1 MKEIQPR
8 SKIDTTVRIPGSKS
22 LTHRAFIA
30 AGLAEGNSRLKDG
43 LVSEDT
49 LYTINALRTLGS
61 QVTFKKEYAEV
72 LGTGG
77 RFLPTKQKNEIF
89 VGNSGTSFRLLI
101 STLALAPGKNIL
113 TGTPRMC
120 ERPVGGLIKA
130 LNQLG
135 VDAICAQQQGYPP
148 VLVHG
153 NGIAGG
159 KVTIPGNQ
167 SSQFI
172 SSLLLAGP
180 YAEKDLEIEVA
191 GELVSR
197 PYVDLTI
204 HMMEQFGVSI
214 YRDGYRSFKIPC
226 GQGYKPCNLAI
237 EGDVSSA
244 SYFWAAAAVTE
255 GTIATANIFPR
266 TTLQGDI
273 AFLKTLEEMGCHVE
287 RNTDSAVVRGPALTG
302 IEIDMS
308 AMPDMVPTLA
318 SIALFAEGKTVIRN
332 VSHLRL
338 KESDRLQAVAL
349 ELGRA
354 GGRVKEQDDGIIIYG
369 GNKLTGAVV
378 DPHNDHRLAMSLAI
392 VGLKVPGIK
401 IKQESCVN
409 KSFPNFWELWD
420 NL

>member
-8 SKIDTTVRIPGSKS
+8 STIDTTVKIPGSKS

-30 AGLAEGNSRLKDG
+30 AGLAEGKSLLKDG
-43 LVSEDT
+43 LVCEDT
-49 LYTINALRTLGS
+49 LYTVNALRQLGA
-61 QVTFKKEYAEV
+61 QINLKEEQAEV
-72 LGTGG
+72 LGAGG
-77 RFLPTKQKNEIF
+77 RFLPSEEKNEIF

-101 STLALAPGKNIL
+101 STLALASGNYIL

-120 ERPVGGLIKA
+120 ERPIGGLVTA

-135 VDAICAQQQGYPP
+135 VEASCTQHQGYPP
-148 VLVHG
+148 VLVQG
-153 NGIAGG
+153 KGIAGG
-159 KVTIPGNQ
+159 KVTIPGTQ

-204 HMMEQFGVSI
+204 DVMEQFGVSVF
-214 YRDGYRSFKIPC
+214 RDGYRRFHIPC
-226 GQGYKPCNLAI
+226 DQGYRPCDLVI
-237 EGDVSSA
+237 EGDASSA
-244 SYFWAAAAVTE
+244 SYFWAAAAVTG
-255 GTIATANIFPR
+255 GTISTTNIFPR
-266 TTLQGDI
+266 TTRQGDI
-273 AFLKTLEEMGCHVE
+273 AFLEILEKMGCQVE
-287 RNTDSAVVRGPALTG
+287 RTTDSTIVRGGSLSG

-308 AMPDMVPTLA
+308 SMPDMVPTLA
-318 SIALFAEGKTVIRN
+318 AIALFAEGKTIIRN

-349 ELGRA
+349 ELGRT

-369 GNKLTGAVV
+369 GNRLSGTFV
-378 DPHNDHRLAMSLAI
+378 DPHNDHRLAMSLAV

-401 IKQESCVN
+401 IRQESCVN
-409 KSFPNFWELWD
+409 KSFPGFWKLWD
-420 NL
+420 RL